1 MGGVDSKNIT
11 SKVLR
16 AIHMLDRSDIAI
28 DVVIGNLNPFHDEI
42 KILTSKIPNTSCHHN
57 VENMAELILTAD
69 LCIGA
74 GGQQHGRDAVWACQ
88 QFRL

>member
-16 AIHMLDRSDIAI
+16 AIHMLDRSEIAI

-42 KILTSKIPNTSCHHN
+42 KVLTSKIPNTSCHHN

-69 LCIGA
+69 LYIGVV
-74 GGQQHGRDAVWACQ
+74 GQQHGRDAVWVCQ
-88 QFRL
+88 QCRL